1 MGPLFMYFILPIS
14 WDFMALSL
22 PLALGFSISLG
33 GISYCGI
40 LLAQWSHYFF
50 CWGFWSNLSQ
60 EIEFKDLCYHLMC
73 LLAYRPRLCCF
84 RALALD
90 FVPNKKIPRICVI
103 LLMGLWALWAYFYC
117 FGTFAL
123 GFVPNKIPR
132 NCIIFLMG
140 LWALW
145 AYFYLA
151 FAFRLLRQVPLHLGL
166 LSCCGLGLN
175 YCILIIVSF
184 AGMSINKYQT
194 L

>member
-1 MGPLFMYFILPIS
+1 
-14 WDFMALSL
+14 
-22 PLALGFSISLG
+22 
-33 GISYCGI
+33 
-40 LLAQWSHYFF
+40 
-50 CWGFWSNLSQ
+50 
-60 EIEFKDLCYHLMC
+60 MC
-73 LLAYRPRLCCF
+73 LPAYKPCLCCF
-84 RALALD
+84 ETIALG
-90 FVPNKKIPRICVI
+90 FVPNKIPRDCVILLMGLWALWAYSCCFGTFALGFVPNKIPRNCVI

-123 GFVPNKIPR
+123 GFVPNKISR
-132 NCIIFLMG
+132 NCVILLID

-145 AYFYLA
+145 VYFYLT